1 MACGGWSLEMLL
13 SPGSALHSP
22 NPGSDPA
29 PGAGV
34 MQVRRGQVEAPVPRA
49 TSVKPSDR
57 YNTPGQPMVFS
68 LVYRGGN

>member
-1 MACGGWSLEMLL
+1 MACGRWSLEMLL

-22 NPGSDPA
+22 NPESDPA

-34 MQVRRGQVEAPVPRA
+34 MQVRRVWVEAPVPRA

-57 YNTPGQPMVFS
+57 
-68 LVYRGGN
+68 